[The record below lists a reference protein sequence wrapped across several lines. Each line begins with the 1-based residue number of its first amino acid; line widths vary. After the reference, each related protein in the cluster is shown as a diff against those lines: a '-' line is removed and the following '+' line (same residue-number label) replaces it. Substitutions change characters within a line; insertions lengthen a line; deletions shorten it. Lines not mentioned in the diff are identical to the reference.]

1 MPLTQTKVW
10 RNIQSKDPIHT
21 KLRHLGEIR
30 QLPEARKRR
39 GDHTKLKLLHNLFM
53 QGKLYVEEGLVMVKT
68 ANGYF
73 KGAAISV
80 PPAMFPGIINALHVR
95 LSHPSKGQLKALTA
109 RYFYCPGW
117 RNIIDT
123 VSDYCHQCAAVR
135 TLPKV
140 LLEDSSTPPACFGSN
155 FAADVIERDNKKI
168 LIHREDLTKFTRAC
182 LVKDQKKRHIEE
194 RPSCNAPRHSPRSQ
208 TRCCSILSI
217 LGNRSADFRL
227 TAP

>member
-1 MPLTQTKVW
+1 MMTSDYASRNPTKCTSKKCQICSFVEEWQHIGGNASMIRSLTIDDVKSGVAVMPLTQTKVW

-80 PPAMFPGIINALHVR
+80 PPTMFPGIINALHVR

-135 TLPKV
+135 TLPKI
-140 LLEDSSTPPACFGSN
+140 LL
-155 FAADVIERDNKKI
+155 
-168 LIHREDLTKFTRAC
+168 
-182 LVKDQKKRHIEE
+182 
-194 RPSCNAPRHSPRSQ
+194 
-208 TRCCSILSI
+208 
-217 LGNRSADFRL
+217 
-227 TAP
+227 